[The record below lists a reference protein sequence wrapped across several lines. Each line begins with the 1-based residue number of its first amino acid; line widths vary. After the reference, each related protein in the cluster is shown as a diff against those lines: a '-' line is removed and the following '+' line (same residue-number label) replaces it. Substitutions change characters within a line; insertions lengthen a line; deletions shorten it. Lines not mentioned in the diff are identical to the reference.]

1 MIRHRDNTNRNAAR
15 RSGPA
20 APSYDAMQALRSSL
34 VFAPMPALAQRRA
47 TDAMQWH
54 RFEAGAEM
62 LPAHPGGGEIFVLA
76 AGRADVVSR
85 QNAANRLVRTT
96 LGPGDLFGAFA
107 AFDGDDRSS
116 TVVAK
121 TVCLAGS
128 MPSATFLGL
137 VGEHRDVALAM
148 LRHQVRELRAANRR
162 IDSLAGMDA
171 RARLAFELD
180 RLSEVDPGDN
190 TRRQIHPVPTQ
201 AQIAANVG
209 LGRQTVARL
218 FGELKRAGIIRR
230 RGSTLKILAPRDLKR
245 IFENRDHP
253 RDADQNEP
261 K

>member
-121 TVCLAGS
+121 TVCLAG
-128 MPSATFLGL
+128 
-137 VGEHRDVALAM
+137 
-148 LRHQVRELRAANRR
+148 
-162 IDSLAGMDA
+162 MDA